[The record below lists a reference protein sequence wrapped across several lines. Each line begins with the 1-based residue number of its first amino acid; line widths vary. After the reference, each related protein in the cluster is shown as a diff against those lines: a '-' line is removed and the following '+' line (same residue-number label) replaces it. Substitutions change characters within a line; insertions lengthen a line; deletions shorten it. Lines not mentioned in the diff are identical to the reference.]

1 MFPTFTALSSA
12 WLFLLLI
19 PLVAFYFLKLKR
31 PRQLVPSLVLWRQVL
46 SDQRVN
52 SPFQRFKR
60 NFLLLL
66 QILLLLLLVLAA
78 MQPILRRNVSGA
90 TRLPVLIDTSASMAA
105 LDKPG
110 GQSRL
115 DAAKAR
121 VRELIDALPA
131 DQQVCL
137 VAFAKTARR
146 LTGFSN
152 NRTELR
158 DALATLT
165 VDDVPGDLEEALRLA
180 QALARTEPF
189 DRIWLLSDGNFP
201 ARANFELSYQ
211 IDFQRLAPG
220 GTNFGITTCNARRG
234 PAGNWDVFVQL
245 AGSAEAEST
254 SGTVELRQA
263 ENVLGS
269 ERVTLVKGSAP
280 RLAFRVSGEQAVTLE
295 ARFVPEGFDALA
307 SDNTAWL
314 SLPRVRPLS
323 IFVPASLPAFR
334 HALGAIANV
343 ALFPDESGAK
353 QAGYDLVISD
363 QVADLEL
370 PARALCSAGLVPAEL
385 AKLLS
390 LGTENIRV
398 IDWRRDSPLLQ
409 HVSFEDVILMED
421 PQRAPDA
428 TETSFRELGY
438 EILADGPHGPVILEK
453 HDGETVRIHCLFQ
466 PERSTLP
473 YRVGFPVLVSNLVQ
487 LALRQA
493 KLAEVASLSTGVL
506 PPLAVAAERT
516 YQIQGPSNLRL
527 EAKSDA
533 RGQLTGVP
541 APRAGEYVITGD
553 DAPLRIGVSLLSPME
568 TSFVAVDQIE
578 FNEQLKV
585 SAASGTP
592 RADRSLWWLI
602 SLIALVILLVEW
614 WWFNRRPV
622 AAMAR

>member
-31 PRQLVPSLVLWRQVL
+31 PRQLIPSLVLWRQVL

-60 NFLLLL
+60 NFLLFL

-115 DAAKAR
+115 EAAKAR
-121 VRELIDALPA
+121 VRELIDALPS

-158 DALATLT
+158 DALAALT
-165 VDDVPGDLEEALRLA
+165 VDDLPGDLEEALRLA

-201 ARANFELSYQ
+201 ARANFELSYH

-245 AGSAEAEST
+245 TGSTDAEST
-254 SGTVELRQA
+254 TGTVELRHG
-263 ENVLGS
+263 ENVIGS

-280 RLAFRVSGEQAVTLE
+280 RLAFRVSGEQPITLE
-295 ARFVPEGFDALA
+295 ARFLPEGFDALA
-307 SDNTAWL
+307 SDNIAWL
-314 SLPRVRPLS
+314 SLPKVRPLS
-323 IFVPASLPAFR
+323 VFVAASLPAFR
-334 HALGAIANV
+334 HAFGAIPNI
-343 ALFPDESGAK
+343 ALFPDETGAK
-353 QAGYDLVISD
+353 QSGYDLVITD
-363 QVADLEL
+363 QAADLEL
-370 PARALCSAGLVPAEL
+370 PARAVCTAGLVPAEL
-385 AKLLS
+385 EKLVS
-390 LGTENIRV
+390 IGAENSRV

-409 HVSFEDVILMED
+409 HVSFEEVVLMED
-421 PQRAPDA
+421 ARRAPEV

-438 EILADGPHGPVILEK
+438 EILADGPHGPAILEK
-453 HDGETVRIHCLFQ
+453 QDGETVRVHFLFQ

-487 LALRQA
+487 MGLRQA
-493 KLAEVASLSTGVL
+493 GLAEVGSHPTGVL
-506 PPLAVAAERT
+506 PPLTVAAERT
-516 YQIQGPSNLRL
+516 YQIQGPANLRL
-527 EAKSDA
+527 EGKSDA

-541 APRAGEYVITGD
+541 APRAGEYVISGG
-553 DAPLRIGVSLLSPME
+553 DAPIRIGVSLLSPAE
-568 TSFVAVDQIE
+568 SSFAAVDQIE

-585 SAASGTP
+585 TGASGTP
-592 RADRSLWWLI
+592 RSDRSLWWLI
-602 SLIALVILLVEW
+602 SLIALAVLLVEW

-622 AAMAR
+622 AVSAR